1 MLHADNDL
9 KKNLK
14 FRMLLLRRKQT
25 FENVINRCKKCN
37 STANHRDERNEKKV
51 SKYLGDEGDR
61 E

>member
-1 MLHADNDL
+1 
-9 KKNLK
+9 
-14 FRMLLLRRKQT
+14 MLLLRRKQT